1 MTKLERLTKLEEFKN
16 KEWFILDEW
25 EDRELEYPGDETVK
39 AMNEEVWYFTNFL
52 MVQIDKNA
60 TDLTEQTEQFFQDWN
75 NEDFNQDETEFMIE
89 VEYEAMRLAGLDVD
103 ELMI

>member
-1 MTKLERLTKLEEFKN
+1 
-16 KEWFILDEW
+16 
-25 EDRELEYPGDETVK
+25 
-39 AMNEEVWYFTNFL
+39 

-60 TDLTEQTEQFFQDWN
+60 TDLKEQTEQFFKDWN